1 MKISQVKKVS
11 AWAQRFAD
19 ETLEEDD
26 DELPFSR
33 EDLQISQNSGE
44 LVSAGG
50 SSGQMRDRVAL

>member
-19 ETLEEDD
+19 EALEEDD

-33 EDLQISQNSGE
+33 EDLVISQNSGE
-44 LVSAGG
+44 LVGAGG
-50 SSGQMRDRVAL
+50 SSDQMRHRVAL